1 MLKFQGASISLHDN
15 YFVSFHT
22 YSHWDFIQSI
32 ISQVALFFLTY
43 KTTAMNTSQQLDQL
57 SERYRSSFIFGL
69 RLMLGIILLI
79 KGYMFMFRMHELSDV
94 VAAMG
99 MGAFNVTL
107 AMIIASAQL
116 ICGLLIMAGLLTRLS
131 CLVLIPILI
140 GAVFYVNLRQGFVT
154 SSEWMLSVVILYL
167 LIFFFVNGAGEN
179 SLYHVFMRQGEQKQ
193 TA

>member
-1 MLKFQGASISLHDN
+1 
-15 YFVSFHT
+15 
-22 YSHWDFIQSI
+22 
-32 ISQVALFFLTY
+32 
-43 KTTAMNTSQQLDQL
+43 MNTSQQLDQL

-94 VAAMG
+94 VEAMG

-179 SLYHVFMRQGEQKQ
+179 SMYHVFMRPADHKQ

>member
-1 MLKFQGASISLHDN
+1 
-15 YFVSFHT
+15 
-22 YSHWDFIQSI
+22 
-32 ISQVALFFLTY
+32 
-43 KTTAMNTSQQLDQL
+43 MNTSQQLDQL